1 MQNLTQTANKLFA
14 KNEISNQ
21 KWSGHKTGLYPN
33 ILHARLF
40 DVLFTEWPFQ
50 LAIWLPARLSLSLQ
64 QSPKM
69 LPITLPK
76 RLARSVLPLP
86 NAPVLSALDV
96 SVCYFKNYSNFLV
109 FQKFSNTWQTNTP
122 RFLHHSLIKLI
133 ANVIECRMPVRC
145 GRLRIRVFADPALPG
160 IFSFDM
166 LIPALVC
173 LKSNYF

>member
-1 MQNLTQTANKLFA
+1 MIGPTFWPINLFGRAVRCTRNGPGIHKVDSTMQNLTQTANKLFA

-109 FQKFSNTWQTNTP
+109 FQKFSNT
-122 RFLHHSLIKLI
+122 
-133 ANVIECRMPVRC
+133 
-145 GRLRIRVFADPALPG
+145 
-160 IFSFDM
+160 
-166 LIPALVC
+166 
-173 LKSNYF
+173 